1 MSYIEAKEDNIP
13 TEKDCRGFTI
23 YYPPCHIC
31 ETPVFSWRYVRNTKY
46 TCPNCREL
54 LVGRQFDM
62 KLNNCLSKQERCLN
76 RAIDRISKQT
86 NIKKYESA
94 IAWIRKHLGN
104 SSWFQSTEEVMVA
117 MELIRKGVKAHH
129 QVKVYN
135 YSVDFVL
142 PDLKVALEIDG
153 KLYHGKDKEKY
164 SEERDM
170 LICDKL
176 GEGWEIIHIDTDNI
190 NRNVTKLM
198 VAINAVLRRRKK
210 IKTLV

>member
-1 MSYIEAKEDNIP
+1 
-13 TEKDCRGFTI
+13 
-23 YYPPCHIC
+23 
-31 ETPVFSWRYVRNTKY
+31 
-46 TCPNCREL
+46 
-54 LVGRQFDM
+54 
-62 KLNNCLSKQERCLN
+62 
-76 RAIDRISKQT
+76 
-86 NIKKYESA
+86 
-94 IAWIRKHLGN
+94 
-104 SSWFQSTEEVMVA
+104 MVA